1 MPFVRVTA
9 TASKEAAKIV
19 QAFVDVT
26 AHITAKNK
34 AKGVFKPVRCL
45 ILGVPNC
52 GKSTIINC
60 LSGRKAVITGD
71 KPGVTKGKQW
81 VRLTNGLELLDTPG
95 TLWSKFEDEVV
106 ARRLCFIGSIK
117 DDVVDIEEVA
127 LALIAELQNMY
138 PDLLAAR
145 YGVEVHDKPPIE
157 VYNAIAAKRGFLL
170 RGGRKRD
177 AGLNAEQLAQWA
189 KEARYFLHTIFMV
202 DNLDALH
209 RGGRLPK
216 GVAVIGDALDVKAL
230 LHFNLDGTLGIRG
243 VARGRKKGLRKIV
256 DFFEKTRELKP
267 YGHVC
272 CVGDADAPDDG
283 YAIAS
288 ELHEF
293 DPELAITRPTIG
305 PTIGS
310 HVGPGMVSCCFWG
323 KDRRQDKQI
332 TRVKGVRN

>member
-1 MPFVRVTA
+1 MGAICQIMADSTCDFTPQMA
-9 TASKEAAKIV
+9 TE
-19 QAFVDVT
+19 
-26 AHITAKNK
+26 
-34 AKGVFKPVRCL
+34 
-45 ILGVPNC
+45 LGVTSLPFHYVEA
-52 GKSTIINC
+52 GKPDGG
-60 LSGRKAVITGD
+60 LSGDDDLFQTRSAHEFYDAIRHGAMPMTSQPSQLEYDEAFQRAYESGVPTVLFCISSGLSGGYEGARMSLERLRERHPGEEIRIYVIDTLVAST
-71 KPGVTKGKQW
+71 P
-81 VRLTNGLELLDTPG
+81 LTLLVQ
-95 TLWSKFEDEVV
+95 E
-106 ARRLCFIGSIK
+106 AC
-117 DDVVDIEEVA
+117 
-127 LALIAELQNMY
+127 
-138 PDLLAAR
+138 
-145 YGVEVHDKPPIE
+145 
-157 VYNAIAAKRGFLL
+157 
-170 RGGRKRD
+170 RKRD

-189 KEARYFLHTIFMV
+189 EEARYFLHTIFMV

-332 TRVKGVRN
+332 TRVKGVRNSK